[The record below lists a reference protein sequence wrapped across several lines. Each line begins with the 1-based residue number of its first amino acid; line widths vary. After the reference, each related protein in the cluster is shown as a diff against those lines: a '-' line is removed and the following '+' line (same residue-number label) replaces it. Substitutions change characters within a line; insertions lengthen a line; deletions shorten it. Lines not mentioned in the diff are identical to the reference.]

1 MKRICLV
8 RHGKAESPIP
18 EKPDFD
24 RILSDTGEHDMKK
37 IAIIM
42 KKLGIKPSVI
52 ISSPAPRAYQTA
64 RIAAK
69 ELGYPLKKIRT
80 RTALYDQFDSA
91 FSDILETLD
100 DADDT
105 VMIVGHNPSISEY
118 AWFLAKK
125 FKKELPTSGFAVVD
139 CKVKSWADIKEGG
152 GKCICYDCPGM
163 KNTSAHD
170 KMLRGALQA
179 AITEQIEHV
188 LDYYEPTARKKL
200 KNSIKKSAA
209 SIAKAYVKKFQ
220 TKKQKKKI

>member
-18 EKPDFD
+18 EKPDYD
-24 RILSDTGEHDMKK
+24 RILSDIGEHDMKK
-37 IAIIM
+37 IARMM

-69 ELGYPLKKIRT
+69 EFGYPLKKIRT
-80 RTALYDQFDSA
+80 RTAIYDQLGTA
-91 FSDILETLD
+91 FSDIIETLD
-100 DADDT
+100 DADDS

-125 FKKELPTSGFAVVD
+125 FKKELPTSGFAVID
-139 CKVKSWADIKEGG
+139 CKVKSWGDIKERS

-170 KMLRGALQA
+170 KMLRSALQA
-179 AITEQIEHV
+179 AISEQVEKV
-188 LDYYEPTARKKL
+188 LDYYEPNARKKL
-200 KNSIKKSAA
+200 KNSIKKSTE
-209 SIAKAYVKKFQ
+209 SIAQAYVKKFLG
-220 TKKQKKKI
+220 KKGKK